1 MEGYEE
7 CKYLGMI
14 AESARRN
21 MEDNGDLDP
30 ILETYVDELRNNP
43 TIINGLKGIK
53 QIQEESAK
61 GQKLMDIFNTIVVV
75 DAGVPINFA
84 QMVQYINAF
93 TFENLAQLQSE
104 MTKIGRIDRLKRPS
118 DSPVEANLSVEADIR
133 DDVLLG
139 SINLHL
145 SGEEDKS
152 ALVYEKGII
161 TGIIDRYGEIIEELD
176 TKPSGESEERS
187 SLLVEKTEYI
197 KQKEKLGAYL
207 AKLNQVPEGMQD
219 KGSNKYLASMVLKTL
234 ISIMSEEL
242 KSLSLI
248 LYGDLE
254 EVSGGSFLKG
264 GGEQATQLLS
274 EIREFIDSGI
284 ELDSKD
290 KTVITETI
298 SELEGMEEDD
308 TEIIEGIRE
317 EFESF
322 KLRTQLL
329 SEIREFIDSGIEL
342 DSKDKTVIT
351 ETISELEGMEEDDT
365 EIIEGIREEFESFK
379 TKYSATRPLQEAPTI
394 SSQVTPTDVPSTG
407 VTPTGVTPTGGTPT
421 GEIQEL
427 KIIHENLISMS
438 RKNKQSGVSYPGK
451 SNCLLKLLQYGS
463 VVALFASL
471 CDLLNIDDLSSED
484 PIYDREIES
493 YLINGIDMK
502 NLSKI
507 TGLKDFV
514 SGNTNDIG
522 IHFLLMKDPTY
533 NNLYNF
539 MKGIVKSYSIG
550 SIFNTFINVNYAM
563 FGGSEQPSSR
573 SGPTQGP
580 PQGPTQGPQQLLLAN
595 QQVDGDQQVDGEPQP
610 AEEVDGDPQP
620 EGEVDGSLKPS
631 SGGKRSKRLKRN
643 IRTNKKKSNNKKRRT
658 NNKRS
663 KRNNKQTNHKR
674 SKR

>member
-7 CKYLGMI
+7 YTLGMI

-274 EIREFIDSGI
+274 EIREFGYYWW
-284 ELDSKD
+284 DSKD
-290 KTVITETI
+290 KTE
-298 SELEGMEEDD
+298 
-308 TEIIEGIRE
+308 
-317 EFESF
+317 
-322 KLRTQLL
+322 
-329 SEIREFIDSGIEL
+329 
-342 DSKDKTVIT
+342 IT

-394 SSQVTPTDVPSTG
+394 SSQV
-407 VTPTGVTPTGGTPT
+407 TPT

-563 FGGSEQPSSR
+563 FGGSEQPSSI
-573 SGPTQGP
+573 SDQTPVSK
-580 PQGPTQGPQQLLLAN
+580 QLLLAN
-595 QQVDGDQQVDGEPQP
+595 QQVDGDQQVD
-610 AEEVDGDPQP
+610 AVDGDQQVDA
-620 EGEVDGSLKPS
+620 VDG
-631 SGGKRSKRLKRN
+631 GGKRSKRLKRN

-658 NNKRS
+658 NNKKRRTNNKRS
-663 KRNNKQTNHKR
+663 KRNNKLTNHKR

>member
-7 CKYLGMI
+7 QCKYLGMI

-43 TIINGLKGIK
+43 TIINELKGIK
-53 QIQEESAK
+53 QIEDVTVK
-61 GQKLMDIFNTIVVV
+61 GEKLMGIFNTIFV
-75 DAGVPINFA
+75 DEDSVSINFD

-93 TFENLAQLQSE
+93 SFDNLAEWQSGLAQ
-104 MTKIGRIDRLKRPS
+104 TGRIGRLTGKLS
-118 DSPVEANLSVEADIR
+118 DSLVEANLPVEADIR
-133 DDVLLG
+133 DDLLLG
-139 SINLHL
+139 SIDLHL
-145 SGEEDKS
+145 SGEEDQS

-161 TGIIDRYGEIIEELD
+161 TGIIDRYGGIIEELE
-176 TKPSGESEERS
+176 TKLSGAPEEERS

-197 KQKEKLGAYL
+197 KQKEKLDAYL
-207 AKLNQVPEGMQD
+207 RQLDLVSIQD
-219 KGSNKYLASMVLKTL
+219 KKSNKYLGSMVLKTL
-234 ISIMSEEL
+234 ISIMSEEV

-248 LYGDLE
+248 LHGDLNE
-254 EVSGGSFLKG
+254 LSGGSFLKG
-264 GGEQATQLLS
+264 GGEEATKLLAEIEEFIGQAKSQNQTLDSQDLVELVEIKEGLNTMEDDDDEQIDEFRDSFESIKDAAEIDDQDESTGTSIVDVSERSEPTPTGTSIVDVSRLS
-274 EIREFIDSGI
+274 ER
-284 ELDSKD
+284 
-290 KTVITETI
+290 
-298 SELEGMEEDD
+298 SE
-308 TEIIEGIRE
+308 
-317 EFESF
+317 
-322 KLRTQLL
+322 
-329 SEIREFIDSGIEL
+329 
-342 DSKDKTVIT
+342 
-351 ETISELEGMEEDDT
+351 
-365 EIIEGIREEFESFK
+365 
-379 TKYSATRPLQEAPTI
+379 PTMG
-394 SSQVTPTDVPSTG
+394 SQVT
-407 VTPTGVTPTGGTPT
+407 VTKG
-421 GEIQEL
+421 IKEL

-471 CDLLNIDDLSSED
+471 CDLFKIDDLSSED

-493 YLINGIDMK
+493 YLINGIDMG
-502 NLSKI
+502 NLSNI

-539 MKGIVKSYSIG
+539 MKGIVKSDSIG

-563 FGGSEQPSSR
+563 FGESIGSSSR
-573 SGPTQGP
+573 SGT
-580 PQGPTQGPQQLLLAN
+580 PQGPTQDTYLLDEPVNIEITQPPTTADVAAAAVGPLSEFDVSGLKY
-595 QQVDGDQQVDGEPQP
+595 GPPGE
-610 AEEVDGDPQP
+610 G
-620 EGEVDGSLKPS
+620 
-631 SGGKRSKRLKRN
+631 GGKRSKRLKRN

-663 KRNNKQTNHKR
+663 KRNNKLTNHKR

>member
-7 CKYLGMI
+7 YTLGMI

-274 EIREFIDSGI
+274 EIREFGYYWW
-284 ELDSKD
+284 DSKD
-290 KTVITETI
+290 KTE
-298 SELEGMEEDD
+298 
-308 TEIIEGIRE
+308 
-317 EFESF
+317 
-322 KLRTQLL
+322 
-329 SEIREFIDSGIEL
+329 
-342 DSKDKTVIT
+342 IT

-394 SSQVTPTDVPSTG
+394 SSQV
-407 VTPTGVTPTGGTPT
+407 TPT

-563 FGGSEQPSSR
+563 FGGSEQPSSI
-573 SGPTQGP
+573 SDQTPVSK
-580 PQGPTQGPQQLLLAN
+580 QLLLAN
-595 QQVDGDQQVDGEPQP
+595 QQVDGDQQVD
-610 AEEVDGDPQP
+610 AVDG
-620 EGEVDGSLKPS
+620 
-631 SGGKRSKRLKRN
+631 GGKRSKRLKRN

-663 KRNNKQTNHKR
+663 KRNNKLTNHKR